1 MCVCEREKESVC
13 VCVRERATYRH
24 TGILGVNLSYLEF
37 VTHLSDIY
45 AVRDRYTDI
54 RTHRHINIQTQRHTD
69 IWAD

>member
-1 MCVCEREKESVC
+1 M
-13 VCVRERATYRH
+13 
-24 TGILGVNLSYLEF
+24 NLSYLEF
-37 VTHLSDIY
+37 VTHLSYMY